1 MWLSRGSGAPHN
13 DDVYE
18 AGITSCFTKDE
29 FMLKWSVNVTFMW
42 FVHLWVFIIS
52 LKEVVE
58 AINECRTTPRT
69 TGYSLTKTQRWTFKE
84 QHLLWNIPEG
94 CLKKSKSVQDVLKH
108 TFGHNKCWLS
118 FCLICWFRRACTFPI
133 FLVKHKVTR
142 GFSTALCKK
151 RSTECVKQ
159 SSTCWVSHIPHSS
172 SFGF

>member
-118 FCLICWFRRACTFPI
+118 FCLICWF
-133 FLVKHKVTR
+133 FLKV
-142 GFSTALCKK
+142 CK
-151 RSTECVKQ
+151 RFVAHAH
-159 SSTCWVSHIPHSS
+159 VSHFPSKTQGDTRLFHSTL
-172 SFGF
+172 

>member
-29 FMLKWSVNVTFMW
+29 FMLKWSDNVTFMW

-52 LKEVVE
+52 LKEVVVVQW
-58 AINECRTTPRT
+58 CRTTPWT

-94 CLKKSKSVQDVLKH
+94 CLKKSKRVQDVLKH
-108 TFGHNKCWLS
+108 TFGHNKYWLS
-118 FCLICWFRRACTFPI
+118 FCLLCWFFLKCLQRFRRTCTFPI
-133 FLVKHKVTR
+133 FLVKHKEGKGGTR
-142 GFSTALCKK
+142 LFHSTLSNEEHRVCQTKLNML
-151 RSTECVKQ
+151 S
-159 SSTCWVSHIPHSS
+159 
-172 SFGF
+172 